1 MEWEMTTF
9 FANGKRGSIA
19 AILCSEYADG
29 RTIISAETEAITKAQ
44 LEHALALNYPE
55 HYIAAI
61 TQDRFYWHGQL
72 YRNE

>member
-1 MEWEMTTF
+1 MRWESSTF

-19 AILCSEYADG
+19 AVTCAEYADG
-29 RTIISAETEAITKAQ
+29 AIVISAETEAITQKQ
-44 LEHALALNYPE
+44 LERALALNYPE
-55 HYIAAI
+55 HYIASI